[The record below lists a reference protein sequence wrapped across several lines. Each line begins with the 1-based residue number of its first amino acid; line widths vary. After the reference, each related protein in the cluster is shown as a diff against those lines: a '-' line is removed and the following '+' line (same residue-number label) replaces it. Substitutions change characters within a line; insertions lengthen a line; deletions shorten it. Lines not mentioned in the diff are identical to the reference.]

1 MTLSPYM
8 TATVGHI
15 HRYGNASADTGI
27 GSQGGAGSG
36 PAGGGTAPVGR
47 FARRRHFFRAEQ
59 IIPVT
64 STYYRV

>member
-1 MTLSPYM
+1 MAVNWIVPPGTTINPADGGWVSP
-8 TATVGHI
+8 ALQ
-15 HRYGNASADTGI
+15 AD
-27 GSQGGAGSG
+27 
-36 PAGGGTAPVGR
+36 TAPVGR